1 MIKMKMIKST
11 KKTIIKCK
19 FMNRS
24 IKEIILIITII
35 QIFKKDKVLPTIL
48 KIKIILKLMLI
59 NGEQW
64 YLNGMKCLHKKI

>member
-1 MIKMKMIKST
+1 MD
-11 KKTIIKCK
+11 
-19 FMNRS
+19 RS

>member
-1 MIKMKMIKST
+1 MIKMKMINSI
-11 KKTIIKCK
+11 KKIIIKCK